1 MIVISNTKV
10 SAKNFTVPEILVV
23 GDGVGNITIGAINK
37 ELNAD
42 FLAANPKILL
52 SNTLPVDGYAIN
64 AGTRIVDYT
73 GDEVNTTVQGSLQW
87 YAISIFDNI

>member
-10 SAKNFTVPEILVV
+10 SAKNFTVPEISVV

-52 SNTLPVDGYAIN
+52 LNTLPENGYVTS
-64 AGTRIVDYT
+64 AGVCIIDYT